1 MFMSDEL
8 TELGVLVS
16 KYAPIL
22 GTLISTVNPL
32 AGFAV
37 SHIAQLFGLSFSDE
51 PQTIINKINADSDA
65 ANKLKS
71 LELNYQQTLL
81 LNDSKDRMNARDRE
95 VKMAETLK
103 KRDYVM
109 EGIAVAVVIGYF
121 AMCSITVFFS
131 IPLADHDMLNMLF
144 GQLMGGFMMVLSYY
158 FGSSNK

>member
-1 MFMSDEL
+1 MNDDFSEL
-8 TELGVLVS
+8 SAIVKDAAPLLSALVS
-16 KYAPIL
+16 
-22 GTLISTVNPL
+22 TMNPL
-32 AGFAV
+32 AGFAI
-37 SHIAQLFGLSFSDE
+37 SNIANLFGLHYADGIK
-51 PQTIINKINADSDA
+51 PLIDKINADPDA

-71 LELNYQQTLL
+71 LELEYKQTLY
-81 LNDSKDRMNARDRE
+81 NNSIQDRSNARERE
-95 VKMAETLK
+95 IKFVDELK

-121 AMCSITVFFS
+121 AMCSLTVFYT